1 MKYRSLGLSR
11 FCLSPSHAKG
21 LNSSMW
27 QQPDFKIS
35 AVLCL
40 LIGLMSQSHAAE
52 VAGLVDPST
61 DKPLA
66 PQESTKEQKNA
77 AAPLAQQEQVKV
89 DDKETNYFDILEF
102 QVEGNTKLTKMQVE
116 AAVYPQ
122 MGEKKTI
129 ADVEKARESLEKAY
143 HEAGYLTVLVDIPEQ
158 DVDKKIVKLNVTEG
172 KVGTLRVRDSK
183 YYTLGRIKELSP
195 SVAEGE
201 VPHFPTVQKD
211 IARLNRTSDKRV
223 TPVMRAGKAFGTV
236 DVDLKVEDNLPLH
249 ASLELNDRYTQ
260 DTSRL
265 RLSGMIRYDN
275 LWQRE
280 HSLSLN
286 FQTSPQNTSE
296 VQVFSANYLMRFDES
311 DLMLAMYGVKSNS
324 SVAAIGGI
332 NILGKSTILGAR
344 LIKPLPGLDNFYHSI
359 SLGLDY
365 KDIKQTVEFGQT
377 YNTPVTY
384 MPLTAVYSGT
394 WQDPSGITQLGTG
407 VTFGFRGLVAD
418 DAEFKAKRWNTVTN
432 TYAKPDFFVVKADL
446 SRTQALPYGLQGYAK
461 VDGQFSGDLLVPN
474 EQYLAG
480 GTDTVRGYLESQAA
494 GDKAVHSTLE
504 LRSPQLFKNIA
515 WLQDFKVVGFYDIA
529 QLTVIDPSAGQTG
542 KIVLSGAGIG
552 MRMKAW
558 NRINFNLDVAT
569 PLKDYGVT
577 KQGDIASHMRI
588 WYEF

>member
-66 PQESTKEQKNA
+66 AQESTKEQKNA

-129 ADVEKARESLEKAY
+129 SDVEKARESLEKAY

-552 MRMKAW
+552 MRTKAW

-569 PLKDYGVT
+569 PLKGYGVT

>member
-1 MKYRSLGLSR
+1 
-11 FCLSPSHAKG
+11 
-21 LNSSMW
+21 MW

-40 LIGLMSQSHAAE
+40 LLGLMGHTHAAE
-52 VAGLVDPST
+52 VTGLVDPSS
-61 DKPLA
+61 DKPLSA
-66 PQESTKEQKNA
+66 KESTKEQENA
-77 AAPLAQQEQVKV
+77 VAPLAQQEQVKV
-89 DDKETNYFDILEF
+89 EDKEANYFDILEF

-344 LIKPLPGLDNFYHSI
+344 LIKPLPGIDNFYHSI
-359 SLGLDY
+359 SFGLDY

-384 MPLTAVYSGT
+384 MPLSAVYSGT
-394 WQDPSGITQLGTG
+394 WQDPSGITQIGTG

-515 WLQDFKVVGFYDIA
+515 WMQDFKVVGFYDIA

-569 PLKDYGVT
+569 PLKGYGVT

>member
-1 MKYRSLGLSR
+1 
-11 FCLSPSHAKG
+11 
-21 LNSSMW
+21 MW

-40 LIGLMSQSHAAE
+40 LIGLMGQSHAAE

-129 ADVEKARESLEKAY
+129 SDVEKARESLEKAY

-324 SVAAIGGI
+324 GVSLTSSFGGI
-332 NILGKSTILGAR
+332 NVLGKSTILGAR
-344 LIKPLPGLDNFYHSI
+344 LIKPLPNLDNFYHSI

-365 KDIKQTVEFGQT
+365 KDIKQTVEFEGRAPV
-377 YNTPVTY
+377 TPVTY
-384 MPLTAVYSGT
+384 MPLSAVYSAT
-394 WQDPSGITQLGTG
+394 WQDPNGITQFGTG

-418 DAEFKAKRWNTVTN
+418 DAEFKAKRNNGTN

-446 SRTQALPYGLQGYAK
+446 SRTQTLPYGLQGYAK
-461 VDGQFSGDLLVPN
+461 VDGQFSGDLLISN

-480 GTDTVRGYLESQAA
+480 GADTVRGYLESQAA

>member
-77 AAPLAQQEQVKV
+77 AAPLAQLEQVKV
-89 DDKETNYFDILEF
+89 DDKETNYCDILEF

-129 ADVEKARESLEKAY
+129 SDVEKARESLEKAY

>member
-1 MKYRSLGLSR
+1 
-11 FCLSPSHAKG
+11 
-21 LNSSMW
+21 MW

-40 LIGLMSQSHAAE
+40 LIGLISQSHAAE

-61 DKPLA
+61 DKLLA
-66 PQESTKEQKNA
+66 AQESTKEQKNA

-116 AAVYPQ
+116 SAVYPQ

-359 SLGLDY
+359 SFGLDY

-384 MPLTAVYSGT
+384 MPLSAVYSGT
-394 WQDPSGITQLGTG
+394 WQDPSGVTQLGTG

-515 WLQDFKVVGFYDIA
+515 WMQDFKVVGFYDIA

>member
-129 ADVEKARESLEKAY
+129 ADVEKARELLEKAY

-249 ASLELNDRYTQ
+249 ASLELNDRFTQ

-384 MPLTAVYSGT
+384 MPLSAVYSGT

>member
-1 MKYRSLGLSR
+1 
-11 FCLSPSHAKG
+11 
-21 LNSSMW
+21 MW

-40 LIGLMSQSHAAE
+40 LLGLMGHTHAAE
-52 VAGLVDPST
+52 VTGLVDPSS
-61 DKPLA
+61 DKPLSA
-66 PQESTKEQKNA
+66 KESTKEQENA
-77 AAPLAQQEQVKV
+77 VAPLAQQEQVKV
-89 DDKETNYFDILEF
+89 DDKEANYFDILEF

-201 VPHFPTVQKD
+201 VPHFPSVQKD

-384 MPLTAVYSGT
+384 MPLSAVYSGT

-446 SRTQALPYGLQGYAK
+446 SRTQSLPYGLQGYAK

-515 WLQDFKVVGFYDIA
+515 WMQDFKVVGFYDIA

>member
-1 MKYRSLGLSR
+1 
-11 FCLSPSHAKG
+11 
-21 LNSSMW
+21 MW

-40 LIGLMSQSHAAE
+40 LIGLMGQSHAAE

-66 PQESTKEQKNA
+66 AQESTKEQKNA

-324 SVAAIGGI
+324 GVSLTSSFGGI
-332 NILGKSTILGAR
+332 NVLGKSTILGAR
-344 LIKPLPGLDNFYHSI
+344 LIKPLPNLDNFYHSI

-365 KDIKQTVEFGQT
+365 KDIKQTVEFEGRAPV
-377 YNTPVTY
+377 TPVTY
-384 MPLTAVYSGT
+384 MPLSAVYSAT
-394 WQDPSGITQLGTG
+394 WQDPNGITQFGTG

-418 DAEFKAKRWNTVTN
+418 DAEFKAKRNNGTN

-446 SRTQALPYGLQGYAK
+446 SRTQTLPYGLQGYAK
-461 VDGQFSGDLLVPN
+461 VDGQFSGDLLISN

-480 GTDTVRGYLESQAA
+480 GADTVRGYLESQAA

-515 WLQDFKVVGFYDIA
+515 WMQDFKVVGFYDIA

>member
-27 QQPDFKIS
+27 QQHDFKIS

-40 LIGLMSQSHAAE
+40 LLGLTGQSHADE
-52 VAGLVDPST
+52 VAGLIDSSS

-66 PQESTKEQKNA
+66 ALEQKNA
-77 AAPLAQQEQVKV
+77 AASLAQQEQVRV

-102 QVEGNTKLTKMQVE
+102 QVDGNTKLTKMQVE

-172 KVGTLRVRDSK
+172 KVGALRVRDSK

-236 DVDLKVEDNLPLH
+236 DVDLKVEDSLPLH

-286 FQTSPQNTSE
+286 FQTSPENTSE
-296 VQVFSANYLMRFDES
+296 VQVFSANYLMRFDKS
-311 DLMLAMYGVKSNS
+311 DIMLAMYGVKSNS
-324 SVAAIGGI
+324 SVASMGGI

-344 LIKPLPGLDNFYHSI
+344 IINPLPGFDNFYHSI

-384 MPLTAVYSGT
+384 MPLSAVYSGT

-515 WLQDFKVVGFYDIA
+515 WMQDFKVVGFYDIA

>member
-129 ADVEKARESLEKAY
+129 SDVEKARESLEKAY

-515 WLQDFKVVGFYDIA
+515 WMQDFKVVGFYDIA

-552 MRMKAW
+552 MRTKAW

-569 PLKDYGVT
+569 PLKGYGVT

>member
-1 MKYRSLGLSR
+1 
-11 FCLSPSHAKG
+11 
-21 LNSSMW
+21 MW

-129 ADVEKARESLEKAY
+129 SDVEKARESLEKAY

-552 MRMKAW
+552 MRTKAW

-569 PLKDYGVT
+569 PLKGYGVT

>member
-21 LNSSMW
+21 FNSSMW

-40 LIGLMSQSHAAE
+40 LIGLMGQSHAAE

-66 PQESTKEQKNA
+66 AQESTKEQKNA

-344 LIKPLPGLDNFYHSI
+344 LIKPLPGIDNFYHSI
-359 SLGLDY
+359 SFGLDY

-384 MPLTAVYSGT
+384 MPLSAVYSGT

-446 SRTQALPYGLQGYAK
+446 SRTQSLPYGLQGYAK

-515 WLQDFKVVGFYDIA
+515 WMQDFKVVGFYDIA

-569 PLKDYGVT
+569 PLKGYGVT

>member
-1 MKYRSLGLSR
+1 
-11 FCLSPSHAKG
+11 
-21 LNSSMW
+21 MW

>member
-1 MKYRSLGLSR
+1 MKYRTLGLSH

-21 LNSSMW
+21 LNLSMW
-27 QQPDFKIS
+27 QQTNFKIS

-40 LIGLMSQSHAAE
+40 FLCFTVQSFAGE
-52 VAGLVDPST
+52 VAAFDNN
-61 DKPLA
+61 LA
-66 PQESTKEQKNA
+66 TQESAIEQKNA
-77 AAPLAQQEQVKV
+77 SVSLEQHEQVEV
-89 DDKETNYFDILEF
+89 GDKENNYFDILEF

-143 HEAGYLTVLVDIPEQ
+143 HQAGYLTVLVDIPEQ

-195 SVAEGE
+195 SVAEGQ

-286 FQTSPQNTSE
+286 FQTSPQNTNE
-296 VQVFSANYLMRFDES
+296 VQVFSANYLMRFDQS
-311 DLMLAMYGVKSNS
+311 DIMLAMYGVKSNS

-344 LIKPLPGLDNFYHSI
+344 LIKPLPGLDNFYHTI

-384 MPLTAVYSGT
+384 MPLSAVYSGT
-394 WQDPSGITQLGTG
+394 WQDPSGTTQLGTG

-418 DAEFKAKRWNTVTN
+418 DAEFKAKRWNTITN

-446 SRTQALPYGLQGYAK
+446 SRTQALPYDFQGYAK
-461 VDGQFSGDLLVPN
+461 IDGQFSGDLLVPN

-494 GDKAVHSTLE
+494 GDRALHSTLE
-504 LRSPQLFKNIA
+504 LRSPQLLKNIA
-515 WLQDFKVVGFYDIA
+515 WLQDFKVVGFYDAA
-529 QLTVIDPSAGQTG
+529 QLSIIDPSAGQTG

-552 MRMKAW
+552 MRIKAW

-569 PLKDYGVT
+569 PLKEYGVT
-577 KQGDIASHMRI
+577 KQGDVATHMRI

>member
-40 LIGLMSQSHAAE
+40 LIGLMGQSHAAE

>member
-66 PQESTKEQKNA
+66 AQESTKEQKNA

-129 ADVEKARESLEKAY
+129 SDVEKARESLEKAY

-211 IARLNRTSDKRV
+211 IARLNRSSDKRV

-552 MRMKAW
+552 MRTKAW

-569 PLKDYGVT
+569 PLKGYGVT

>member
-66 PQESTKEQKNA
+66 AQESTKEQKNA
-77 AAPLAQQEQVKV
+77 AAPLVQQKQVKV

-311 DLMLAMYGVKSNS
+311 DIMLAMYGVKSNS

-384 MPLTAVYSGT
+384 MPLSAVYSGT

-515 WLQDFKVVGFYDIA
+515 WMQDFKVVGFYDIA

-577 KQGDIASHMRI
+577 KQGDLTSHMRI

>member
-40 LIGLMSQSHAAE
+40 LIGLMGQSHAAE

-66 PQESTKEQKNA
+66 AQESTKEQKNA

>member
-552 MRMKAW
+552 MRTKAW

-569 PLKDYGVT
+569 PLKGYGVT

>member
-40 LIGLMSQSHAAE
+40 LIGLTGQSHAAE

-61 DKPLA
+61 DKPSTA
-66 PQESTKEQKNA
+66 EESTKEQKNA
-77 AAPLAQQEQVKV
+77 VAPLAQQEQVKV

-129 ADVEKARESLEKAY
+129 ADVEKARELLEKAY

-286 FQTSPQNTSE
+286 FLTSPQNTSE

-311 DLMLAMYGVKSNS
+311 DIMLAMYGVKSNS

-384 MPLTAVYSGT
+384 MPLSAVYSGT

-515 WLQDFKVVGFYDIA
+515 WMQDFKVVGFYDIA

>member
-1 MKYRSLGLSR
+1 
-11 FCLSPSHAKG
+11 
-21 LNSSMW
+21 MW

-40 LIGLMSQSHAAE
+40 LIGLMGQSHAAE

-66 PQESTKEQKNA
+66 AQESTKEQKNA

-359 SLGLDY
+359 SFGLDY

-384 MPLTAVYSGT
+384 MPLSAVYSGT

-515 WLQDFKVVGFYDIA
+515 WMQDFKVVGFYDIA

>member
-129 ADVEKARESLEKAY
+129 SDVEKARESLEKAY

-552 MRMKAW
+552 MRTKAW

-569 PLKDYGVT
+569 PLKGYGVT

>member
-40 LIGLMSQSHAAE
+40 LIGLISQSHAAE

-61 DKPLA
+61 DKLLA
-66 PQESTKEQKNA
+66 AQESTKEQKNA

-116 AAVYPQ
+116 SAVYPQ

-359 SLGLDY
+359 SFGLDY

-384 MPLTAVYSGT
+384 MPLSAVYSGT
-394 WQDPSGITQLGTG
+394 WQDPSGVTQLGTG

-515 WLQDFKVVGFYDIA
+515 WMQDFKVVGFYDIA

>member
-1 MKYRSLGLSR
+1 
-11 FCLSPSHAKG
+11 
-21 LNSSMW
+21 MW

-40 LIGLMSQSHAAE
+40 LIGLMGESHAAE
-52 VAGLVDPST
+52 VASLVDHST
-61 DKPLA
+61 DKPLSA
-66 PQESTKEQKNA
+66 QESTKEQKNV
-77 AAPLAQQEQVKV
+77 AAPLVQQEQVKV
-89 DDKETNYFDILEF
+89 DDKETNNFDILEF

-236 DVDLKVEDNLPLH
+236 DVDLKVEDNLPMH

-384 MPLTAVYSGT
+384 MPLSAVYSGT

-480 GTDTVRGYLESQAA
+480 GADTVRGYLESQAA

-515 WLQDFKVVGFYDIA
+515 WMQDFKVLGFYDIA

>member
-129 ADVEKARESLEKAY
+129 SDVEKARESLEKAY

-311 DLMLAMYGVKSNS
+311 DIMLAMYGVKSNS

-552 MRMKAW
+552 MRTKAW

-569 PLKDYGVT
+569 PLKGYGVT

>member
-1 MKYRSLGLSR
+1 
-11 FCLSPSHAKG
+11 
-21 LNSSMW
+21 MW

-40 LIGLMSQSHAAE
+40 LIGLMGQSHAAE

-66 PQESTKEQKNA
+66 AQESTKEQKNA

-515 WLQDFKVVGFYDIA
+515 WMQDFKVVGFYDIA

-552 MRMKAW
+552 MRTKAW

-569 PLKDYGVT
+569 PLKGYGVT

>member
-40 LIGLMSQSHAAE
+40 LIGLMGQSHAAE

-66 PQESTKEQKNA
+66 AQESTKEQKNA

-129 ADVEKARESLEKAY
+129 ADVEKARELLEKAY

-384 MPLTAVYSGT
+384 MPLSAVYSGT

-515 WLQDFKVVGFYDIA
+515 WMQDFKVVGFYDIA

>member
-1 MKYRSLGLSR
+1 
-11 FCLSPSHAKG
+11 
-21 LNSSMW
+21 MW

-40 LIGLMSQSHAAE
+40 LIGLMGQSHAAE

-66 PQESTKEQKNA
+66 AQESTKEQKNA

-236 DVDLKVEDNLPLH
+236 DVDLKVEDNLPMH

-311 DLMLAMYGVKSNS
+311 DIMLAMYGVKSNS

-384 MPLTAVYSGT
+384 MPLSAVYSGT

-480 GTDTVRGYLESQAA
+480 GADTVRGYLESQAA

-515 WLQDFKVVGFYDIA
+515 WMQDFKVLGFYDIA